1 MAAQVKWSA
10 IPNAGTCRFF
20 VEISRDGGT
29 EWKKIATS
37 AQYKQAAAA
46 GGEPARI
53 AALTALGLDHKE
65 NMDVVP
71 GMAAGFTVIP
81 FEATQGGAGRILVRV
96 AADAAVTIDHAELVN
111 YTA

>member
-1 MAAQVKWSA
+1 MAAQVKFSA

-53 AALTALGLDHKE
+53 TALGVAGLDHKE

-71 GMAAGFTVIP
+71 GMAAGFTTIP
-81 FEATQGGAGRILVRV
+81 FEATQGGTRNILVRV
-96 AADAAVTIDHAELVN
+96 YADGAVTIDHAELVN
-111 YTA
+111 YTS